1 MGITVNSPR
10 IWRRAKCDDIIGDGT
25 CEGSGF
31 IIIGIVVCTWTCA
44 LEHLRIRQQLAGIGG
59 AVRATAA
66 VLLLPKSQAREHL
79 LHQSSSLGDLTDIR
93 HSDQT
98 RIPLL
103 YNWHPTLPRVP
114 PASARCTR
122 RRG

>member
-10 IWRRAKCDDIIGDGT
+10 IWRRAKCDDIISADT

-31 IIIGIVVCTWTCA
+31 IIIGVAVCMWTCA
-44 LEHLRIRQQLAGIGG
+44 LEHLRIRQRLAGIGRD
-59 AVRATAA
+59 VRAAA
-66 VLLLPKSQAREHL
+66 TVLLLPKSQAREHL
-79 LHQSSSLGDLTDIR
+79 LHRSSSPGDLTDMR
-93 HSDQT
+93 HLDQT

-103 YNWHPTLPRVP
+103 YNWHPTLPGVP